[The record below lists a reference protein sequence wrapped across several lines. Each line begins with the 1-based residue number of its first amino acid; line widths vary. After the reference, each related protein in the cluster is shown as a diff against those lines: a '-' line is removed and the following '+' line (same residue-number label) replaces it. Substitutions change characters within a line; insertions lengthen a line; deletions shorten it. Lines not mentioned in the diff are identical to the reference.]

1 MEAMEVRR
9 NRLYISDSPFFLDL
23 SSIITQSIKEDLDT
37 SWLTQVYVNPQIKV
51 LEKLNN
57 QGLEEDKRAEKLQ
70 QELFDQK
77 MITEALKKQMADMKE
92 EQKAREEAQAKRS
105 EALEEIVKKQ
115 SEDLKAMMADMMTMV
130 KQQQQHKP

>member
-1 MEAMEVRR
+1 MEVRR